1 MCKIRF
7 AHPFQSKLKSI
18 RRYQT
23 AHFITILRIF
33 LSKGSI
39 FNRQSKPEFC
49 TTFAK
54 AKIADMKNKKTL
66 VLGAS
71 ANPSRYSNMA
81 INRLVSYDQPVVAVG
96 LKEAEVAGV
105 KIQTKQVPFTNVDTV
120 TLYLNPQR
128 QKEYYNYITGLQP
141 KRVIFN
147 PGTENPELYQLLK
160 ANGVK
165 VEVACTLVMLSTG
178 QY

>member
-1 MCKIRF
+1 
-7 AHPFQSKLKSI
+7 
-18 RRYQT
+18 
-23 AHFITILRIF
+23 
-33 LSKGSI
+33 
-39 FNRQSKPEFC
+39 
-49 TTFAK
+49 
-54 AKIADMKNKKTL
+54 MKNKKTL

-81 INRLVSYDQPVVAVG
+81 INRLVSNDQSVVALG
-96 LKEAEVAGV
+96 LKEAEVAGI
-105 KIQTKQVPFTNVDTV
+105 KIQTKQIPFTNVHTV

-128 QKEYYNYITGLQP
+128 QKEYYNYITALQP